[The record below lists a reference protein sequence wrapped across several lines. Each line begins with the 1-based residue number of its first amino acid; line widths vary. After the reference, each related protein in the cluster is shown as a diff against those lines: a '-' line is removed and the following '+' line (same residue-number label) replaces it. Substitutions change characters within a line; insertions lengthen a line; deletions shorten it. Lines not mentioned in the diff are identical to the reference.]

1 MIIVIHL
8 YLYKRII
15 LDLKYTLEVFE
26 MPKKRGADIV
36 VDVLLEENVEIVF
49 GLPGGAIMEVY
60 DALYKAPLKNILAR
74 HEQAAAHMADGY
86 ARSTGKVGVVLAT
99 SGPGATNLVTGL
111 ATAYMDSVP
120 MVAITGQVPTSYI
133 GTDAFQEADVV
144 GITRPITKHNFLVT
158 DIKDLALILREAF
171 YLARTGRPG
180 PVLVD
185 IPKDITQQEYN
196 YKMPTEKDV
205 IDALPGYKPHYEGNP
220 VQIKKAAELIRKA
233 KRPVLYVGGGAVIS
247 GASEEVRQLAELTRI
262 PVTTTNMAKGVFD
275 ETHPLALHMLGMHG
289 TYYANMAVYHSDLL
303 IAIGARFDDRVTGK
317 IDEFAP
323 EAKIIHIDIDPAS
336 ISKNIHV
343 DIPIVGDVKTVLK
356 KLLKELQ
363 KKPVEWVSAR
373 ESWLK
378 QIEKWREKHPLTYK
392 KTDKIIKP
400 QYVIEEI
407 YKVTNGEAIV
417 SAGVGQHQM
426 WAAMFYKYKYPRQFL
441 NSGGLGTMGY
451 GFPAAVGAKFGNP
464 DKIVF
469 AIEGDG
475 SFVMNMQDVITA
487 VQYRIPVKIA
497 IINNEFLGMVRQ
509 WQQFFYDSRYS
520 SVCLATHPDFVKL
533 AEAMGAVGLRAMKP
547 DEVRPVLEKAMEIND
562 RPVIMDFVV
571 DREENVLPMV
581 PAGKSYREMI
591 LTPKQKGEAETMYLV
606 G

>member
-1 MIIVIHL
+1 
-8 YLYKRII
+8 
-15 LDLKYTLEVFE
+15 
-26 MPKKRGADIV
+26 MPEKRGADIV
-36 VDVLLEENVEIVF
+36 IDVLIEEGVDTVF

-60 DALYKAPLKNILAR
+60 DALFDAPLRNILAR

-86 ARSTGKVGVVLAT
+86 ARATGKVGVVLAT

-111 ATAYMDSVP
+111 ATAHMDSVP
-120 MVAITGQVPTSYI
+120 IVAITGQVPRNYI

-185 IPKDITQQEYN
+185 IPKDITQQVYD
-196 YKMPTEKDV
+196 YKMPTLKDV
-205 IDALPGYKPHYEGNP
+205 EDALPGYKPHYEGNP
-220 VQIKKAAELIRKA
+220 VQIKRAAELIRKA
-233 KRPVLYVGGGAVIS
+233 KRPVLYVGGGVII
-247 GASEEVRQLAELTRI
+247 GNASEELRELAELTRI
-262 PVTTTNMAKGVFD
+262 PVATTNMGKGAFD
-275 ETHPLALHMLGMHG
+275 ENHPLALHMLGMHG
-289 TYYANMAVYHSDLL
+289 TYYANMAVYNCDLL
-303 IAIGARFDDRVTGK
+303 IAVGARFDDRVTGK

-343 DIPIVGDVKTVLK
+343 DIPIVGDVKNVLQ
-356 KLLKELQ
+356 KLLKELK
-363 KKPVEWVSAR
+363 KKPVEWVKAR

-378 QIEKWREKHPLTYK
+378 QIEKWREKHPLTYQQS
-392 KTDKIIKP
+392 DKIIKP

-407 YKVTNGEAIV
+407 YNITKGEAII

-426 WAAMFYKYKYPRQFL
+426 WAAMFYKYKFPRQFL

-451 GFPAAVGAKFGNP
+451 GFPAAVGAKLGKP
-464 DKIVF
+464 DKTVF

-487 VQYRIPVKIA
+487 VQYRVPVKIA

-509 WQQFFYDSRYS
+509 WQQLFYDSRYS
-520 SVCLATHPDFVKL
+520 SVCLAVHPDFVKL
-533 AEAMGAVGLRAMKP
+533 AEAMGAVGLRATKP
-547 DEVRPVLEKAMEIND
+547 KEVRQVLQKAMEIND

-591 LTPKQKGEAETMYLV
+591 VSPKQKGEAETMYLV

>member
-1 MIIVIHL
+1 
-8 YLYKRII
+8 
-15 LDLKYTLEVFE
+15 

-36 VDVLLEENVEIVF
+36 IDVLLEENTEIVF

-86 ARSTGKVGVVLAT
+86 ARATGKVGVVMAT

-120 MVAITGQVPTSYI
+120 MVAITGQVPTHYI

-247 GASEEVRQLAELTRI
+247 GASEEVRQLAELARI

-303 IAIGARFDDRVTGK
+303 IAVGARFDDRVTGK

-336 ISKNIHV
+336 ISKNITV
-343 DIPIVGDVKTVLK
+343 DVPIVGDVKIVLQ

-378 QIEKWREKHPLTYK
+378 QIEKWKEKHPLSYK
-392 KTDKIIKP
+392 QSDKIIKP

-407 YKVTNGEAIV
+407 YKVTNGEAII

-451 GFPAAVGAKFGNP
+451 GFPAAVGAKFGRP
-464 DKIVF
+464 DKTVF

-487 VQYRIPVKIA
+487 VQYRLPIKIA

-520 SVCLATHPDFVKL
+520 SVCLAVHPDFVKL
-533 AEAMGAVGLRAMKP
+533 AEAMGAVGLRATKP
-547 DEVRPVLEKAMEIND
+547 DEVRSVIEKAMEIND

-591 LTPKQKGEAETMYLV
+591 LSPKQKGEAETMYLV